1 MIVEIDKS
9 GMVTCQVTSST
20 HAVKTRTNVMVKHGK
35 FYLKQNTFEKDIPIA
50 IAFKAMGVTRSIY
63 DPRLLYKFSFIKIFN

>member
-1 MIVEIDKS
+1 
-9 GMVTCQVTSST
+9 
-20 HAVKTRTNVMVKHGK
+20 MVKHGK